1 MHKHVL
7 KLVQPSNGYKSM
19 IAAACVF
26 GAIIVICCLSCW
38 CITKYPPYT
47 LAKVRSLIQDGIK
60 WSMVAD
66 QDTNMLL
73 SLVHSTY
80 ALSYINVARHMVSDT
95 DIGNITN
102 MHVGELHKELRDKQ
116 DQIMH
121 KLYKKYPKLRQK
133 GGCGGIDMATGWLR

>member
-7 KLVQPSNGYKSM
+7 KFTRTSNNYNSM
-19 IAAACVF
+19 IAASCVLS
-26 GAIIVICCLSCW
+26 AVVVVCCLSCW
-38 CITKYPPYT
+38 CVTKYPPYT

-60 WSMVAD
+60 WGTVAD

-80 ALSYINVARHMVSDT
+80 ALSYINVARLMVSDN

-102 MHVGELHKELRDKQ
+102 MHAGELHKELQEKQ

-121 KLYKKYPKLRQK
+121 RLYKKYPRLRPK
-133 GGCGGIDMATGWLR
+133 GGGGIDMATGWLR